1 MTDSGQLSVVS
12 DQPGGLAALNALPP
26 TPPGIVERM
35 MAIQNSM
42 AEFDQA
48 ALWIEH
54 VLHAGLYART
64 LRMPASCLIVSVLV
78 KIPTVLCVHG
88 RAWVF
93 AGEVWQR
100 IESYQ
105 AFPAMGGRKQ
115 IYLTEAPTEITMLFR
130 TGARTVEEA
139 EAEFTDEADS
149 LLSRRQDN
157 SLTTITGVEA

>member
-1 MTDSGQLSVVS
+1 MTDSGQLSGFS

-26 TPPGIVERM
+26 TPPAVIERIREVESRM
-35 MAIQNSM
+35 R
-42 AEFDQA
+42 EFDQA
-48 ALWIEH
+48 ELWTEH

-64 LRMPASCLIVSVLV
+64 LRLPASCLIVSVLV
-78 KIPTVLCVHG
+78 KIPTMLCVHG

-93 AGEVWQR
+93 AGEIWQR
-100 IESYQ
+100 IDSYQ

-115 IYLTEAPTEITMLFR
+115 IYLTETPTEITMLFR
-130 TGARTVEEA
+130 TGARTVAEA

-149 LLSRRQDN
+149 LLSRGQDN